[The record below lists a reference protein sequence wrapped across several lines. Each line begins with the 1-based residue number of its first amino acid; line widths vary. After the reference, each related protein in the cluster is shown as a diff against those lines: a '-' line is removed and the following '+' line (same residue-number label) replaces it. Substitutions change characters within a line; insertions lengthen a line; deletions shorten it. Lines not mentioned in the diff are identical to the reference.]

1 MDRGAW
7 QATIHGVAKS
17 QTQLSDFYFTSF
29 LYFISKTQTIAGPGF
44 RGSLGPLQSMVIATE
59 NGAKNIQTQISAGR
73 PEWGRLCPPL
83 SHTSKAFTEKH

>member
-73 PEWGRLCPPL
+73 PE
-83 SHTSKAFTEKH
+83 